1 MSDLVL
7 KNVKKSYDRKN
18 DFFSDLSFEVKN
30 GEFIVILGGEGSGKS
45 AILRLIAGLDTI
57 DDGELLIGGELS
69 NDLVPKDRNVAMIF
83 PDHQLIPHM
92 TAYDN
97 MAFGLKLRKVPA
109 TEIDI
114 KVREV
119 ARIMSL
125 EDVLSRKPKMLTSL
139 QRQRVALAR
148 AIVRE
153 PNIYLFDDSLTNFD
167 DELTKTMRQE
177 LIKLHY
183 RLSATF
189 IFATRDQIDALTLA
203 TKIMVINGGKIEQF
217 DTPSNIYLK
226 PKTVFVADYVGSPKI
241 NLASA
246 DAVEEEGVKIIKI
259 GNFKLAVGD
268 KFDDILSD
276 YYNSDKGLTVG
287 IRPEDLKICED
298 GDISATVTGV
308 ENYGNYKVA
317 TVKVPFKTIDEWQ
330 ILAGNET
337 DIVNGSELKLKL
349 ELDKLHIFDRMSE
362 ENLRYK
368 D

>member
-18 DFFSDLSFEVKN
+18 DFFSDLSFEIEN
-30 GEFIVILGGEGSGKS
+30 GEFVVILGGEGSGKS
-45 AILRLIAGLDTI
+45 AILRLVAGLDNV
-57 DDGELLIGGELS
+57 DGGELLIGGELS

-114 KVREV
+114 KVREA

-125 EDVLSRKPKMLTSL
+125 EDVLSRKPKMLTAL

-153 PNIYLFDDSLTNFD
+153 PNLYLFDDSLTNFD

-183 RLSATF
+183 RLGATF
-189 IFATRDQIDALTLA
+189 VFATRDQIDALTLA

-217 DTPSNIYLK
+217 DTPTNIYLN
-226 PKTVFVADYVGSPKI
+226 PRTVYVADYVGSPKI
-241 NLASA
+241 NLAPCEAVDTNGEKCLKFGGFSLKTDDARDSLLA
-246 DAVEEEGVKIIKI
+246 DY
-259 GNFKLAVGD
+259 F
-268 KFDDILSD
+268 
-276 YYNSDKGLTVG
+276 NSDKGLTAG
-287 IRPEDLKICED
+287 IRPEDLKICDD
-298 GDISATVTGV
+298 GEISATVTGV

-317 TVKVPFKTIDEWQ
+317 AVKVPFRTVDEWQ
-330 ILAGNET
+330 ILIGNET
-337 DIVNGSELKLKL
+337 EIKQNDEIKLKI
-349 ELDKLHIFDRMSE
+349 ELDKLHLFDRMSE
-362 ENLRYK
+362 INLKYQ
-368 D
+368 